1 MLGVLR
7 LGQTETAVK
16 VVLFCG
22 GLGMRLRGV
31 TGRVPKPMVPVG
43 GRPLLW
49 HIMKYYAHFGHRE
62 FLLCVGHQADVIKR
76 YFGADVLRS
85 EGWKVSFVD
94 TPLEASIGERFSAVR
109 EHMDDDVFL
118 ANYGDTV
125 TDVPLPAL
133 IDLQRASGKAAS
145 LLSVRPNYTFNVV
158 ATDGS
163 ERVTAF
169 HDIAETGL
177 RINGGYF
184 VFERR
189 VFDFLEEGED
199 LPEMF
204 HRLIAADELVA
215 YPYDGFWAPM
225 DTLKDKERLEEL
237 VSSGGSVWQV
247 WEPAVAA
254 SAG

>member
-1 MLGVLR
+1 M
-7 LGQTETAVK
+7 K

-22 GLGMRLRGV
+22 GLGLRLRGV
-31 TGRVPKPMVPVG
+31 AGVVPKPMVEVG

-49 HIMKYYAHFGHRE
+49 HIMKYYSHFGHRE

-76 YFGADVLRS
+76 YFGRGAFRA
-85 EGWKVSFVD
+85 EGWSVDFVD
-94 TPLEASIGERFSAVR
+94 TPIDASIGERFFAVADLI
-109 EHMDDDVFL
+109 DDDVFL

-133 IDLQRASGKAAS
+133 IEAHRASGKTAS
-145 LLSVRPNYTFNVV
+145 LLAVPPNYTFNVV
-158 ATDGS
+158 TTNGSTLVSSFDGIGES
-163 ERVTAF
+163 R
-169 HDIAETGL
+169 I

-184 VFERR
+184 VFQRD
-189 VFDFLEEGED
+189 VFDYIEQGED

-204 HRLIAADELVA
+204 RRLIAAGELVS

-225 DTLKDKERLEEL
+225 DTLKDKEALEAL

-247 WEPAVAA
+247 WEQLAAA